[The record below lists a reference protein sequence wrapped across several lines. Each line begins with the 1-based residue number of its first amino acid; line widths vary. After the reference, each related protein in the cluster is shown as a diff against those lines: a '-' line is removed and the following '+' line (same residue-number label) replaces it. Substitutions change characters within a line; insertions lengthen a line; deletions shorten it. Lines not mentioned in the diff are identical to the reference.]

1 LQSSNLTDGPT
12 MTIEGDRPY
21 PRIEV
26 THVKVRQDGRIGSVA
41 VIVAE
46 IVP

>member
-1 LQSSNLTDGPT
+1 

-46 IVP
+46 ILP